1 MLMGQVNS
9 CIIRIMLATKNSV
22 FIPPPDP
29 PCGLDV
35 AGELMLALLGV
46 QEIAK
51 VSPSSIFD
59 SIHLGLVHLI

>member
-1 MLMGQVNS
+1 ML
-9 CIIRIMLATKNSV
+9 RIMLATKFSV
-22 FIPPPDP
+22 FIPPLP
-29 PCGLDV
+29 PCGLDID
-35 AGELMLALLGV
+35 GELMLALLGV